1 MGLQDFEKLGVF
13 YLGRSYDMHAR
24 RLREDLLLYD
34 SKDLTTHGV
43 CVGMT
48 GSGKTGLCLSLLEE
62 AAIDGIPA
70 IAIDPKGDLG
80 NLLLTFPELQPA
92 DFRPWIEEGEAAR
105 KGMALDAY
113 AKETARRWKE
123 GLAQWGQDGARIDRF
138 RNAAD
143 IAIYTPGGNA
153 GLPLTVLRSF
163 GAPCASIVQD
173 AEAMRDRV
181 TSAVGG
187 LLALLGIQAD
197 PVTSRE
203 HILLASILH
212 RCWSAG
218 HDLDLTALIR
228 QIQAPP
234 FDTVG
239 VFDLESVFPVKDRVV
254 LAMRVNNL
262 LASPGFAGWMEGEA
276 LDVGRLLY
284 TPEGKPRIAI
294 LCIAHL
300 SDAERMFFV
309 TILLN
314 EVLSW
319 ARSQPGTSSLRALL
333 YMDEIFGYF
342 PPSANPPS
350 KLPMLTLLK
359 QARAFGLGVLLATQ
373 NPVDLDYKGL
383 SNAGTWFIGRLQTE
397 RDKMRVL
404 DGLEGAS
411 TASGAHFDRKTL
423 DSILSGLGNR
433 VFLLHNVHDQ
443 APTIFQT
450 RWCLSYLRGPLT
462 RLQIQEL
469 MASRKGARPMPAIA
483 PPPPAQA
490 AVKAATMAAPPTPP
504 PVLPPQ
510 IAQYYVGLR
519 EAAGNSQRLVYRP
532 LVLGLA
538 RLHYVH
544 TRSKTDVW
552 SSQACFVPFAD
563 SGRDLSWHDA
573 RVVDADGLDL
583 LSEAPAP
590 GGHDELPVV
599 GSNLKQYAGWSR
611 ELQTHLFQSC
621 PLRIF
626 HCPPLKA
633 WSREGEREGE
643 FRGRLTHQAR
653 EQRDLEIETIRTR
666 YAKRF
671 EAIQDRVRRAEDRRD
686 RNAAQF
692 RQQRVQTALSFG
704 TTLLGA
710 LMGRKVTTATNIGR
724 AASTANQAQR
734 SAGRKAEIARAE
746 QELTVQQERL
756 AELEQEFQEAIKG
769 VERRFHADELPI
781 EAEEIAPRKSDISVR
796 EIGLVWTPWRVTPL
810 GIAEPLY
817 R

>member
-1 MGLQDFEKLGVF
+1 MGMQDFEKLGVF
-13 YLGRSYDMHAR
+13 YLGRIHDMQER
-24 RLREDLLLYD
+24 RVRDDPLLYD

-92 DFRPWIEEGEAAR
+92 DFRPWVEEGEAVR
-105 KGMALDAY
+105 KGMSLDAY
-113 AKETARRWKE
+113 AKETARRWRE
-123 GLAQWGQDGARIDRF
+123 GLAQWGQDGARIARF
-138 RNAAD
+138 RNAVD
-143 IAIYTPGGNA
+143 IAIYTPGSNA

-163 GAPCASIVQD
+163 DAPCASIVQD
-173 AEAMRDRV
+173 RDAMRDRV
-181 TSAVGG
+181 AAAVSG
-187 LLALLGIQAD
+187 LLALMGITAD

-203 HILLASILH
+203 HILLANILQQA
-212 RCWSAG
+212 WTAG

-234 FDTVG
+234 FDKVG
-239 VFDLESVFPVKDRVV
+239 VFDLESVFPAKDRMA

-262 LASPGFAGWMEGEA
+262 LASPGFADWMQGEN
-276 LDVGRLLY
+276 LDVARLLH

-294 LCIAHL
+294 LSIAHL

-319 ARSQPGTSSLRALL
+319 ARSQPGTSSLRALFF
-333 YMDEIFGYF
+333 MDEIFGYF

-411 TASGAHFDRKTL
+411 ASTGARFNRKEME
-423 DSILSGLGNR
+423 SILSGLGSR

-462 RLQIQEL
+462 RLQIQAL
-469 MASRKGARPMPAIA
+469 MAPRKAGLQAPSAASMGPPMAAA
-483 PPPPAQA
+483 PVVP
-490 AVKAATMAAPPTPP
+490 AATTPP
-504 PVLPPQ
+504 LVPPQ
-510 IAQYYVGLR
+510 IPQHFVGIR
-519 EAAGNSQRLVYRP
+519 EAAGSSNRLVYRP
-532 LVLGLA
+532 SVFGLA
-538 RLHYVH
+538 RMHYVH
-544 TRSKTDVW
+544 ARSKTDTW
-552 SSQACFVPFAD
+552 LSRAFFIPFAA
-563 SGRDLSWHDA
+563 SGNELNWPDA
-573 RVVDADGLDL
+573 RAVDPDGLDL

-590 GGHDELPVV
+590 GAYDELPAV
-599 GSNLKQYAGWSR
+599 GSNVKQYAAWSK
-611 ELQTHLFQSC
+611 ELQGHVYQSC
-621 PLRIF
+621 PLTLF
-626 HCPPLKA
+626 HCRPLKE
-633 WSREGEREGE
+633 WSREGEREGD

-653 EQRDLEIETIRTR
+653 EQRDLEVDKIRALYT
-666 YAKRF
+666 KRF
-671 EAIQDRVRRAEDRRD
+671 ETMQDRIRRAEDRRD

-692 RQQRVQTALSFG
+692 RQQKLQTAFSFG
-704 TTLLGA
+704 ATVLGA
-710 LMGRKVTTATNIGR
+710 MMGRKVASATNIGR
-724 AASTANQAQR
+724 AVATANRAQR
-734 SAGRKAEIARAE
+734 SATRKGEIARAE
-746 QELTVQQERL
+746 QELQVQQERF
-756 AELEQEFQEAIKG
+756 AELEKAFQEALRNA
-769 VERRFHADELPI
+769 EQQFHAEDLPI
-781 EAEEIAPRKSDISVR
+781 ESEDFAPRKSDIAIR
-796 EIGLVWTPWRVTPL
+796 EMGLIWTPWRITPA
-810 GIAEPLY
+810 GIAEPLF
-817 R
+817 